1 MEKSTHD
8 AHLSEKILTGVIVAG
23 ILGYWAY
30 ILLGNGLS

>member
-1 MEKSTHD
+1 MEKSTHSG
-8 AHLSEKILTGVIVAG
+8 LTEKVTTAIIVAG